1 MSPIGAVEDRL
12 TGAWGDDHAW
22 QAKLASD
29 QARAAGN
36 QAPAQRRITEE
47 VFRRSRAAGASA
59 FALTGSTA
67 RSKRTEISDLDFHV
81 VGRRPRFDDLP
92 GDVDIHASSPEAFWA
107 KLRSGDDFVQ
117 WTLRFGCL
125 LFDTGIFR
133 EGLRAIATEDVWP
146 DGQAK
151 LGRVPEHVR
160 LASRLINMGDR
171 DAAQAEVRAA
181 LTTAAR
187 GLLLKAH
194 VFPLARDEL
203 SDQLRH
209 IGWDQLG
216 WSLSATIH
224 SDRSLA
230 ELENDL
236 AAVGPVVGRAAEPRV
251 LSRLVRIPHLCS

>member
-1 MSPIGAVEDRL
+1 MSPISALEDHL
-12 TGAWGDDHAW
+12 SSAWIDDRGWEAR
-22 QAKLASD
+22 LASD
-29 QARAAGN
+29 RTRAAGN
-36 QAPAQRRITEE
+36 QTPAQRRITEE
-47 VFRRSRAAGASA
+47 VFRRSRETGASA

-67 RSKRTEISDLDFHV
+67 RGKRTEISDLDFHV

-92 GDVDIHASSPEAFWA
+92 GDVDIYVSTPKSFWA

-133 EGLRAIATEDVWP
+133 AGLRAIATDDLWP
-146 DGQAK
+146 DGQTK
-151 LGRVPEHVR
+151 LGRVAEHVR
-160 LASRLINMGDR
+160 LASRLVSMEDR
-171 DAAQAEVRAA
+171 DAAQAEVRAG

-187 GLLLKAH
+187 GLLLEAH

-209 IGWDQLG
+209 VGWEQLG
-216 WSLSATIH
+216 RSLSATIH
-224 SDRSLA
+224 SERTLA

-236 AAVGPVVGRAAEPRV
+236 AALERVVARADRAARSV
-251 LSRLVRIPHLCS
+251 